1 MEEQIPSHLDR
12 DRWFGTLP
20 DLSQQVIW
28 PTPKGMMTLL
38 DRTPKSIKLWW
49 RAAAAIALL
58 FGFMQAGTAQ
68 RYSFREYNQGL
79 GNLNITALQQDRVGY
94 LWVGTQNGLYRYDG
108 SQFQRY
114 SADQGIPDR
123 IIDDIFVGLDGTL
136 WVGSA
141 TGVYF
146 ERKDGRF
153 SQVQLPFPLNEFTHP
168 TGTIFT
174 SIKPDEVVTAS
185 SSRGVLLQRR
195 GADDWVAVPM
205 SLQGGFIWSV
215 LYGPDGSLWYGCE
228 KNLCRLKDGKTVQMS
243 KVLGLPEEQ
252 WLTMMVAR
260 NGNIWL
266 RSNMH
271 LVEMRPDG
279 SHADLRD
286 LPGTSGS
293 EPYPTLAEDE
303 QGRIL
308 TAQGSSLALWEKDH
322 WRLVTEH
329 NGLSPFEVQDLFVDR
344 EGSIWMGV
352 VGHGLLRWVGED
364 RWEAY
369 TEADGLNDNLV
380 WASTRDHQGRLW
392 IGTESGINWIP
403 AGGNTPKSWHS
414 PGVQIS
420 RAGAFQVTSDGAIW
434 VGSMAG
440 SLIRIDPKSLVG
452 TQTKTPPIY
461 GLLEDGTHRMWI
473 ATVTGMYELDPSG
486 TNRQPQPVN
495 DPVLSH
501 QTMRFTDMSLD
512 PSGNLWV
519 TSDQG
524 IFKHDSSG
532 WHAIDPGK
540 SGAMPDL
547 IAVDWNGDLWA
558 AGPSQDLM
566 RLKVQGYKVVEAE
579 HIGRPP
585 LMSEEIVS
593 LLVDHRGWLWVG
605 EDAGVTVFDGHR
617 WRSFTQ
623 DDGLIW
629 NDTDSFAMT
638 EDRDGSMWIGTS
650 GGLSHLIA
658 PQNALAGSP
667 PPPAISQVMLGT
679 VPVTD
684 GGTVKLISNQLT
696 ISMALL
702 SFKDTQDIG
711 IRYRLIGEQDS
722 GWEETRE
729 MTVHYRHLEPGNYR
743 FEVAAVNAAGS
754 TVSPV
759 ASFSF
764 TIIPLWWQN
773 SYVKWGIALLLL
785 AIVAVTWRRRVAQLM
800 RQKRVLEAAVKDRTR
815 DLEREKTELVR
826 TREQMRHFAEHDGLT
841 GLWNHRI
848 IVERLRGEVDRSQ
861 RDGTPLS
868 IILVDLDYFK
878 RVNDAMGHVA
888 GDQTLREAGAIFQ
901 RAVRSYDWVGRY
913 GGEEFLLILP
923 GSDFEAA
930 RARAERLR
938 ATLQSAQL
946 GEGDK
951 RFSVTAS
958 FGVAAGFPTNY
969 EEMIQIADA
978 ALYRAKNEGRNCVM
992 ATEIKRTVI
1001 SISQAG

>member
-1 MEEQIPSHLDR
+1 MAAGLALIL
-12 DRWFGTLP
+12 G
-20 DLSQQVIW
+20 LSLICE
-28 PTPKGMMTLL
+28 
-38 DRTPKSIKLWW
+38 
-49 RAAAAIALL
+49 
-58 FGFMQAGTAQ
+58 AQ

-114 SADQGIPDR
+114 GAGQGIPDR
-123 IIDDIFVGLDGTL
+123 IIDNIFLGLDGTL
-136 WVGSA
+136 WVGTTA
-141 TGVYF
+141 GVYF
-146 ERKDGRF
+146 ERKDGNF
-153 SQVQLPFPLNEFTHP
+153 AEVQLPLPLNEFTHP
-168 TGTIFT
+168 TGTTFT
-174 SIKPDEVVTAS
+174 SIKADEVVTAS
-185 SSRGVLLQRR
+185 SSRGVLLRRR
-195 GADDWVAVPM
+195 GTDDWAAVPM

-215 LYGPDGSLWYGCE
+215 LYGPDGSLWYGCD
-228 KNLCRLKDGKTVQMS
+228 KDLCRMKDGKTVHMGTA
-243 KVLGLPEEQ
+243 LGLPEEQ

-260 NGNIWL
+260 DGDIWL
-266 RSNMH
+266 RSNLH
-271 LVEMRPDG
+271 IVEMLPDG
-279 SHADLRD
+279 SRADLRD
-286 LPGTSGS
+286 LPGTPTS
-293 EPYPTLAEDE
+293 EPYPTLAEDD

-322 WRLVTEH
+322 WRLVTER
-329 NGLSPFEVQDLFVDR
+329 NGLSPFEVQDLYVDR

-369 TEADGLNDNLV
+369 TQADGLSDNLV
-380 WASTRDHQGRLW
+380 WAATRDHQGRLW
-392 IGTESGINWIP
+392 IGTESGLSWIP
-403 AGGNTPKSWHS
+403 SGGNTPKSWQA

-420 RAGAFQVTSDGAIW
+420 RAGALEVTADGALW

-440 SLIRIDPKSLVG
+440 SLIRIDPKSLAG
-452 TQTKTPPIY
+452 TQIKTPAIY
-461 GLLEDGTHRMWI
+461 GLLAEGPHRMWI
-473 ATVTGMYELDPSG
+473 ATVSGMYKLDPTG
-486 TNRQPQPVN
+486 PDRQPHPVE
-495 DPVLSH
+495 DPVIAKSAL
-501 QTMRFTDMSLD
+501 RFTDLSLD
-512 PSGNLWV
+512 PSGNLWA

-524 IFKHDSSG
+524 IFKRDATG

-540 SGAMPDL
+540 SGVMPDL

-566 RLKVQGYKVVEAE
+566 RLKVKGYKIIEAE

-593 LLVDHRGWLWVG
+593 LIVDHRGWVWVG
-605 EDAGVTVFDGHR
+605 EDAGVTVYDGHR

-667 PPPAISQVMLGT
+667 PPPAISQVMLGA
-679 VPVTD
+679 VPISD
-684 GGTVKLISNQLT
+684 GGSVKWNSNQLA

-729 MTVHYRHLEPGNYR
+729 MTIHYRHLEPGNYR

-764 TIIPLWWQN
+764 TIVPLWWQN
-773 SYVKWGIALLLL
+773 SFVKWGLGVLVLTLIAI
-785 AIVAVTWRRRVAQLM
+785 AWRRRVGQLM
-800 RQKRVLEAAVKDRTR
+800 RQKRLLESAVKDRTR

-848 IVERLRGEVDRSQ
+848 IVERLRGEVERSQ

-878 RVNDAMGHVA
+878 RINDAMGHVM
-888 GDQTLREAGAIFQ
+888 GDLTLREAGAIFQ
-901 RAVRSYDWVGRY
+901 RSVRSYDWVGRY

-923 GSDFEAA
+923 GSDFDAA
-930 RARAERLR
+930 RGRADHLR
-938 ATLQSAQL
+938 TTLQATSI

-951 RFSVTAS
+951 TFSVTAS

-978 ALYRAKNEGRNCVM
+978 ALYRAKNAGRNCVM
-992 ATEIKRTVI
+992 ATEIKRSVI
-1001 SISQAG
+1001 RISQAG

>member
-1 MEEQIPSHLDR
+1 MLNRSL
-12 DRWFGTLP
+12 
-20 DLSQQVIW
+20 
-28 PTPKGMMTLL
+28 
-38 DRTPKSIKLWW
+38 KSSSMWR
-49 RAAAAIALL
+49 RAAVGIALL
-58 FGFMQAGTAQ
+58 ASFTSFSSAQ
-68 RYSFREYNQGL
+68 RYSFREYKQGL
-79 GNLNITALQQDRVGY
+79 VNLNVTSLAQDRVGY

-114 SADQGIPDR
+114 GADEGIPDR
-123 IIDDIFVGLDGTL
+123 IIDYIFMGLDGTL
-136 WVGSA
+136 WVGTTA
-141 TGVYF
+141 GVYF

-153 SQVQLPFPLNEFTHP
+153 SSVQLPIPLNEFTHP
-168 TGTIFT
+168 TGTTFT
-174 SIKPDEVVTAS
+174 AIKPDEVVTAS
-185 SSRGVLLQRR
+185 SSHGVLLRRR
-195 GADDWVAVPM
+195 GVDDWVAEPM
-205 SLQGGFIWSV
+205 NLQGGFIWSV
-215 LYGPDGSLWYGCE
+215 LYGPDGSLWYGCD
-228 KNLCRLKDGKTVQMS
+228 KDLCRMKDGKTTPMRAT
-243 KVLGLPEEQ
+243 LGLPEEQ

-260 NGNIWL
+260 DGNIWL
-266 RSNMH
+266 RSNLH
-271 LVEMRPDG
+271 IAELAPDG
-279 SHADLRD
+279 SRADLRD
-286 LPGTSGS
+286 LPGTPSS

-322 WRLVTEH
+322 WRLVTER
-329 NGLSPFEVQDLFVDR
+329 NGLSPFEVQELFVDR

-369 TEADGLNDNLV
+369 TQADGLTDNLV
-380 WASTRDHQGRLW
+380 WAAMRDHQGRLW
-392 IGTESGINWIP
+392 IGTDAGLHWIP
-403 AGGNTPKSWHS
+403 AGGNTPKIWNST
-414 PGVQIS
+414 GVQIS
-420 RAGAFQVTSDGAIW
+420 RAASLEVSADGTIW
-434 VGSMAG
+434 LGSMAG
-440 SLIRIDPKSLVG
+440 SLTRIDPKTLVG
-452 TQTKTPPIY
+452 TQMKMPAVY
-461 GLLEDGTHRMWI
+461 GLLTDGPHRMWI
-473 ATVTGMYELDPSG
+473 ATVSGLYELDPAG
-486 TNRQPQPVN
+486 PDRQPHPV
-495 DPVLSH
+495 DSPAFSKAAL
-501 QTMRFTDMSLD
+501 RFTDMSLD

-524 IFKHDSSG
+524 IFKHDATG

-566 RLKVQGYKVVEAE
+566 RLRVKDYKVVEAE

-585 LMSEEIVS
+585 LMSEGIVS
-593 LLVDHRGWLWVG
+593 LVVDHRGWLWVG
-605 EDAGVTVFDGHR
+605 EDAGVTVFDGQR

-629 NDTDSFAMT
+629 NDTDSFALT

-667 PPPAISQVMLGT
+667 PPPAISQVMLGAL
-679 VPVTD
+679 PVTD
-684 GGTVKLISNQLT
+684 GGSVKWSSNQLS

-729 MTVHYRHLEPGNYR
+729 MMIHYRHLEPGTYR
-743 FEVAAVNAAGS
+743 FEAEAMNAAGS
-754 TVSPV
+754 AVSPV

-764 TIIPLWWQN
+764 TIVPLWWQN
-773 SYVKWGIALLLL
+773 KYVKWGLGLLVLVL
-785 AIVAVTWRRRVAQLM
+785 ATWAWRRRVGQLM
-800 RQKRVLEAAVKDRTR
+800 RQKRLLESAVKDRTQ

-888 GDQTLREAGAIFQ
+888 GDLALRETGAIFQ

-923 GSDFEAA
+923 GSDYDAA
-930 RARAERLR
+930 RARAEHLR
-938 ATLQSAQL
+938 TALQAARI
-946 GEGDK
+946 GENDK
-951 RFSVTAS
+951 TFTVTAS
-958 FGVAAGFPTNY
+958 FGVAAGFPTDY
-969 EEMIQIADA
+969 EEMIQVADA
-978 ALYRAKNEGRNCVM
+978 ALYRAKNDGRNCVV
-992 ATEIKRTVI
+992 ATEIKQTVV
-1001 SISQAG
+1001 SISAAR

>member
-1 MEEQIPSHLDR
+1 MQSRSSKSGWQSRSI
-12 DRWFGTLP
+12 
-20 DLSQQVIW
+20 VI
-28 PTPKGMMTLL
+28 GL
-38 DRTPKSIKLWW
+38 
-49 RAAAAIALL
+49 ALL
-58 FGFMQAGTAQ
+58 FGFASLAGAQ

-79 GNLNITALQQDRVGY
+79 GNLNITALRQDRVGY
-94 LWVGTQNGLYRYDG
+94 LWIGTQNGLYRYDG

-114 SADQGIPDR
+114 GSAEGIPDR

-136 WVGSA
+136 WVGTSG
-141 TGVYF
+141 GVYF

-153 SQVQLPFPLNEFTHP
+153 SEIKLPFRQNEFTHP
-168 TGTIFT
+168 TGTTFT
-174 SIKPDEVVTAS
+174 AIKQDEVVSAS
-185 SSRGVLLQRR
+185 SGRGVLLKRR
-195 GADDWVAVPM
+195 GSDDWEAEPM
-205 SLQGGFIWSV
+205 RLEGTSIWSV
-215 LYGPDGSLWYGCE
+215 LYGRDGSLWYGCD
-228 KNLCRLKDGKTVQMS
+228 KDLCRLKDGNTKPMRA
-243 KVLGLPEEQ
+243 VLGLPEEQ
-252 WLTMMVAR
+252 WLTMIVAR

-271 LVEMRPDG
+271 VAEMAPNG
-279 SHADLRD
+279 SRAELRE
-286 LPGTSGS
+286 LPGTPTS

-329 NGLSPFEVQDLFVDR
+329 NGLSPFEIQDLFVDR

-352 VGHGLLRWVGED
+352 VGHGLMRWVGED

-369 TEADGLNDNLV
+369 TQADGLSDNLV
-380 WASTRDHQGRLW
+380 WAAIRDHQGRLW
-392 IGTESGINWIP
+392 IGTESGLCWIP
-403 AGGNTPKSWHS
+403 AGENTPKNWKS

-420 RAGAFQVTSDGAIW
+420 RAGSLEISADGTIW
-434 VGSMAG
+434 LGSMAG
-440 SLIRIDPKSLVG
+440 SLTTIDPKTLAGS
-452 TQTKTPPIY
+452 QIKMPPIY
-461 GLLEDGTHRMWI
+461 GLVSDGPHRLWI
-473 ATVTGMYELDPSG
+473 ATATGMYKLDPSG
-486 TNRQPQPVN
+486 PDRQPHPV
-495 DPVLSH
+495 DDRVFPKESV
-501 QTMRFTDMSLD
+501 RFTDMSLD
-512 PSGNLWV
+512 PSGNLWA

-524 IFKHDSSG
+524 IFERDLTG

-540 SGAMPDL
+540 SNARPDL
-547 IAVDWNGDLWA
+547 IAVDWNGDIWA

-566 RLKVQGYKVVEAE
+566 RLRVSGYKVVEAE

-593 LLVDHRGWLWVG
+593 LVVDHRGWLWVG
-605 EDAGVTVFDGHR
+605 EDAGVTVYDGHR

-667 PPPAISQVMLGT
+667 PPPAISQVMLGAT
-679 VPVTD
+679 PVAE
-684 GGTVKLISNQLT
+684 GGSVKWTSNQLT

-729 MTVHYRHLEPGNYR
+729 MTIHYRHLEPGNYR

-754 TVSPV
+754 TVSPS

-764 TIIPLWWQN
+764 TIVPLWWQN
-773 SYVKWGIALLLL
+773 AYVKWGLGSLVLLL
-785 AIVAVTWRRRVAQLM
+785 VAWAWRRRVGQLV
-800 RQKRVLEAAVKDRTR
+800 RQKRQLEAAVKDRTQ

-841 GLWNHRI
+841 GVWNHRI

-861 RDGTPLS
+861 RDGTSLS
-868 IILVDLDYFK
+868 IILVDLDHFK
-878 RVNDAMGHVA
+878 RINDAMGHVA
-888 GDQTLREAGAIFQ
+888 GDLTLRETAAILQ
-901 RAVRSYDWVGRY
+901 KAVRSYDWVGRY

-930 RARAERLR
+930 RSRAEHLRL
-938 ATLQSAQL
+938 TLQGARL
-946 GEGDK
+946 GESDNL
-951 RFSVTAS
+951 FSVTAS
-958 FGVAAGFPTNY
+958 FGVASGFPSNY

-978 ALYRAKNEGRNCVM
+978 ALYRAKNAGRNCVM
-992 ATEIKRTVI
+992 ATEITQTVV
-1001 SISQAG
+1001 SISAAG

>member
-1 MEEQIPSHLDR
+1 MLYR
-12 DRWFGTLP
+12 R
-20 DLSQQVIW
+20 
-28 PTPKGMMTLL
+28 
-38 DRTPKSIKLWW
+38 PKSN
-49 RAAAAIALL
+49 RSRQRVAAALLL
-58 FGFMQAGTAQ
+58 FFGLAAALQAQ

-79 GNLNITALQQDRVGY
+79 GNLNITALEQDRVGY

-114 SADQGIPDR
+114 GASQGIPDR
-123 IIDDIFVGLDGTL
+123 IIDNIFLGLDGTL
-136 WVGSA
+136 WVGTA

-146 ERKDGRF
+146 ERKDGQF
-153 SQVQLPFPLNEFTHP
+153 SEVQLPFPLNEFTHP
-168 TGTIFT
+168 TGTTFT

-185 SSRGVLLQRR
+185 SSRGVLLRR
-195 GADDWVAVPM
+195 HGTDEWVAEPM
-205 SLQGGFIWSV
+205 NLKGGFIWSV
-215 LYGPDGSLWYGCE
+215 LYGPDGSLWYGCD
-228 KNLCRLKDGKTVQMS
+228 KDLCRMKDGKTVLMG
-243 KVLGLPEEQ
+243 KTLGLPEEQ

-260 NGNIWL
+260 NGDVWL
-266 RSNMH
+266 RSA
-271 LVEMRPDG
+271 LRVAEMLPDG
-279 SHADLRD
+279 SRVDLRD
-286 LPGTSGS
+286 LPGTPTS

-322 WRLVTEH
+322 WRLVTGR
-329 NGLSPFEVQDLFVDR
+329 NGLSPFEIQDLFVDR

-369 TEADGLNDNLV
+369 TQADGLSDNLV
-380 WASTRDHQGRLW
+380 WAATRDHQGRLW
-392 IGTESGINWIP
+392 IGTESGLNWIP
-403 AGGNTPKSWHS
+403 VGGNTPKVWHS

-420 RAGAFQVTSDGAIW
+420 RASALEVSTDGALW
-434 VGSMAG
+434 LGSMAG
-440 SLIRIDPKSLVG
+440 SLIRIDPKSLAG
-452 TQTKTPPIY
+452 TQIKTPAIY
-461 GLLEDGTHRMWI
+461 GLLAEGPHRMWI
-473 ATVTGMYELDPSG
+473 ATVSGLYEVDPTGPDRVPH
-486 TNRQPQPVN
+486 PVD
-495 DPVLSH
+495 DPVLSRG
-501 QTMRFTDMSLD
+501 TLRFTDMSLD

-524 IFKHDSSG
+524 IFKRDASG
-532 WHAIDPGK
+532 WHPIDPGS

-547 IAVDWNGDLWA
+547 IAVDWNGDVWA
-558 AGPSQDLM
+558 SGPSQDLM
-566 RLKVQGYKVVEAE
+566 RLKVSGYKVVAAE

-593 LLVDHRGWLWVG
+593 LVVDHRGWLWVG
-605 EDAGVTVFDGHR
+605 EDAGVTVYDGHR

-629 NDTDSFAMT
+629 NDTDSFALT

-667 PPPAISQVMLGT
+667 PPPAISQVMLGA
-679 VPVTD
+679 VPVAD
-684 GGTVKLISNQLT
+684 GGSAKWNSNQLT
-696 ISMALL
+696 VSMALL

-729 MTVHYRHLEPGNYR
+729 MTVHYRHLQPGNYR

-764 TIIPLWWQN
+764 TIVPLWWQN
-773 SYVKWGIALLLL
+773 SYVKWGLGILILVL
-785 AIVAVTWRRRVAQLM
+785 VAVAWRRRVAQLM
-800 RQKRVLEAAVKDRTR
+800 RQKRLLEAAVKDRTQ

-848 IVERLRGEVDRSQ
+848 IVDRLRGEVDRSQ

-888 GDQTLREAGAIFQ
+888 GDLTLREAGAIFQ
-901 RAVRSYDWVGRY
+901 RSVRSYDWVGRY

-923 GSDFEAA
+923 GSDWEAA
-930 RARAERLR
+930 RARAEHLR
-938 ATLQSAQL
+938 STLQEARI
-946 GEGDK
+946 GEGEK
-951 RFSVTAS
+951 TFSVTAS
-958 FGVAAGFPTNY
+958 FGVAGGFPTNY

-978 ALYRAKNEGRNCVM
+978 ALYRAKNEGRNRVT
-992 ATEIKRTVI
+992 ATEIKQTVI
-1001 SISQAG
+1001 RISAAG

>member
-1 MEEQIPSHLDR
+1 MRKWSL
-12 DRWFGTLP
+12 
-20 DLSQQVIW
+20 
-28 PTPKGMMTLL
+28 
-38 DRTPKSIKLWW
+38 KSSKMWL
-49 RAAAAIALL
+49 RVAAGFALL
-58 FGFMQAGTAQ
+58 GGFASFCSAQ
-68 RYSFREYNQGL
+68 RYSFREYKQGL
-79 GNLNITALQQDRVGY
+79 VNLNVTSLAQDRVGY

-114 SADQGIPDR
+114 GAAEGIPDR
-123 IIDDIFVGLDGTL
+123 IIDDIFMGLDGTL
-136 WVGSA
+136 WVGTTA
-141 TGVYF
+141 GVYF

-153 SQVQLPFPLNEFTHP
+153 SSVQLPFPMNEFTHP
-168 TGTIFT
+168 TGTTFT
-174 SIKPDEVVTAS
+174 AVKPDEVVTAS
-185 SSRGVLLQRR
+185 SSHGVLLRRR
-195 GADDWVAVPM
+195 GVDDWTAEPM
-205 SLQGGFIWSV
+205 NLRGGFIWSV
-215 LYGPDGSLWYGCE
+215 LYGPDGSLWFGCD
-228 KNLCRLKDGKTVQMS
+228 KDLCRMKDGKTTATRAT
-243 KVLGLPEEQ
+243 LGLPEDQ

-260 NGNIWL
+260 DGDIWL
-266 RSNMH
+266 RSNLH
-271 LVEMRPDG
+271 IAELAPDG

-286 LPGTSGS
+286 LPGTPPS
-293 EPYPTLAEDE
+293 EPYPALAEDE
-303 QGRIL
+303 HGRIL

-322 WRLVTEH
+322 WRLVTER
-329 NGLSPFEVQDLFVDR
+329 NGLSPFEIQSLFVDR

-369 TEADGLNDNLV
+369 TQADGLTDNLV
-380 WASTRDHQGRLW
+380 WAAIRDHQGRLW
-392 IGTESGINWIP
+392 IGTDAGLEWIP
-403 AGGNTPKSWHS
+403 AGGNTPKIWQS

-420 RAGAFQVTSDGAIW
+420 RAAALEVSADGAIW
-434 VGSMAG
+434 LGSMAG
-440 SLIRIDPKSLVG
+440 SLTRIDPKTLAG
-452 TQTKTPPIY
+452 TQMKMPAIY
-461 GLLEDGTHRMWI
+461 GLLADGPHRLWI
-473 ATVTGMYELDPSG
+473 ATVSGLYELDPTG
-486 TNRQPQPVN
+486 PDRQPHPVE
-495 DPVLSH
+495 DPAFSKAVL
-501 QTMRFTDMSLD
+501 RFTDMSLD

-524 IFKHDSSG
+524 IFKHDAMG

-547 IAVDWNGDLWA
+547 IAVDWNGDIWA

-566 RLKVQGYKVVEAE
+566 RLRIKGYKVVEAE

-585 LMSEEIVS
+585 LMSEGIVS
-593 LLVDHRGWLWVG
+593 LVVDHRGWLWVG
-605 EDAGVTVFDGHR
+605 EDAGVTVYDGQR

-629 NDTDSFAMT
+629 NDTDSFALT

-667 PPPAISQVMLGT
+667 PPPAISQVTLGGI
-679 VPVTD
+679 PVTD
-684 GGTVKLISNQLT
+684 GGSVKWNSNLLT

-729 MTVHYRHLEPGNYR
+729 MTIHYRHLEPGTYR

-754 TVSPV
+754 TNSPV

-764 TIIPLWWQN
+764 TIVPLWWQN
-773 SYVKWGIALLLL
+773 KYVKWGLGLLVLVL
-785 AIVAVTWRRRVAQLM
+785 ATWAWRRRVGQLM
-800 RQKRVLEAAVKDRTR
+800 RQKRLLESAVKDRTQ

-841 GLWNHRI
+841 GVWNHRI

-868 IILVDLDYFK
+868 IILVDLDHFK

-888 GDQTLREAGAIFQ
+888 GDLTLRETGAIFQ

-930 RARAERLR
+930 RARAEHLR
-938 ATLQSAQL
+938 AALQAARI
-946 GEGDK
+946 GEDGNT
-951 RFSVTAS
+951 FTVTAS
-958 FGVAAGFPTNY
+958 FGVAAGFPTDY

-978 ALYRAKNEGRNCVM
+978 ALYRAKNDGRNCVV
-992 ATEIKRTVI
+992 ATEIKQSVV
-1001 SISQAG
+1001 SISAAR

>member
-1 MEEQIPSHLDR
+1 M
-12 DRWFGTLP
+12 
-20 DLSQQVIW
+20 
-28 PTPKGMMTLL
+28 KG
-38 DRTPKSIKLWW
+38 
-49 RAAAAIALL
+49 
-58 FGFMQAGTAQ
+58 
-68 RYSFREYNQGL
+68 
-79 GNLNITALQQDRVGY
+79 
-94 LWVGTQNGLYRYDG
+94 
-108 SQFQRY
+108 
-114 SADQGIPDR
+114 
-123 IIDDIFVGLDGTL
+123 
-136 WVGSA
+136 
-141 TGVYF
+141 
-146 ERKDGRF
+146 
-153 SQVQLPFPLNEFTHP
+153 
-168 TGTIFT
+168 
-174 SIKPDEVVTAS
+174 
-185 SSRGVLLQRR
+185 
-195 GADDWVAVPM
+195 
-205 SLQGGFIWSV
+205 
-215 LYGPDGSLWYGCE
+215 
-228 KNLCRLKDGKTVQMS
+228 GKTVSMG
-243 KVLGLPEEQ
+243 KTLGLPEDQ

-260 NGNIWL
+260 DGNIWL
-266 RSNMH
+266 RSNLH
-271 LVEMRPDG
+271 IVEMAPDG
-279 SHADLRD
+279 SRADLRD
-286 LPGTSGS
+286 LPGTPPS

-322 WRLVTEH
+322 WRLVTGR
-329 NGLSPFEVQDLFVDR
+329 NGLSPFEVQDLYVDR

-369 TEADGLNDNLV
+369 TQSDGLSDNLV
-380 WASTRDHQGRLW
+380 WAAMRDHQGRLW
-392 IGTESGINWIP
+392 IGTESGLNWIP
-403 AGGNTPKSWHS
+403 SGGNTPKSWNA

-420 RAGAFQVTSDGAIW
+420 RAGALEVTADGALW

-440 SLIRIDPKSLVG
+440 SLIRIDPKSLAG
-452 TQTKTPPIY
+452 TQIKTPAIY
-461 GLLEDGTHRMWI
+461 GLLAEGPHRMWI
-473 ATVTGMYELDPSG
+473 ATVSGMYEVDPTG
-486 TNRQPQPVN
+486 PDRQPHPVQ
-495 DPVLSH
+495 DAVISKTSL
-501 QTMRFTDMSLD
+501 RFTDLSLD

-524 IFKHDSSG
+524 IFKRDATG

-540 SGAMPDL
+540 SGAAPDL

-566 RLKVQGYKVVEAE
+566 RLKVRNYKVIEAE

-585 LMSEEIVS
+585 LMSEEVVS
-593 LLVDHRGWLWVG
+593 LVVDHRGWLWVG
-605 EDAGVTVFDGHR
+605 EDAGVTVYDGHR

-658 PQNALAGSP
+658 PQSALAGSP

-679 VPVTD
+679 VPITE
-684 GGTVKLISNQLT
+684 GSSVKWNSNQLT

-729 MTVHYRHLEPGNYR
+729 MTIHYRHLEPGNYR

-764 TIIPLWWQN
+764 TIVPLWWQN
-773 SYVKWGIALLLL
+773 SYVKWGLGILILVLTAIA
-785 AIVAVTWRRRVAQLM
+785 WRRRVGQLM
-800 RQKRVLEAAVKDRTR
+800 RQKRLLESAVKDRTR

-848 IVERLRGEVDRSQ
+848 IVERLRGEVERSQ

-878 RVNDAMGHVA
+878 RINDAMGHVM
-888 GDQTLREAGAIFQ
+888 GDLTLREAGAIFQ
-901 RAVRSYDWVGRY
+901 RSVRSYDWVGRY

-930 RARAERLR
+930 RARADHLR
-938 ATLQSAQL
+938 TTLQATSI

-951 RFSVTAS
+951 TFSVTAS

-978 ALYRAKNEGRNCVM
+978 ALYRAKNTGRNCVM
-992 ATEIKRTVI
+992 ATEIKRSVI
-1001 SISQAG
+1001 KISQAG

>member
-1 MEEQIPSHLDR
+1 MRNRS
-12 DRWFGTLP
+12 
-20 DLSQQVIW
+20 
-28 PTPKGMMTLL
+28 
-38 DRTPKSIKLWW
+38 PKSSRLW
-49 RAAAAIALL
+49 RSLAAGVALFSGITAAC
-58 FGFMQAGTAQ
+58 GAQ

-114 SADQGIPDR
+114 GSNEGIPDR
-123 IIDDIFVGLDGTL
+123 IIDNIFLGLDGTL
-136 WVGSA
+136 WVGTA

-153 SQVQLPFPLNEFTHP
+153 SEIQLPFPLNEFTHP
-168 TGTIFT
+168 TGTTFT

-185 SSRGVLLQRR
+185 SRGVLLQRR
-195 GADDWVAVPM
+195 GVDDWVAAPM

-215 LYGPDGSLWYGCE
+215 LFGPDGSLWYGCD
-228 KNLCRLKDGKTVQMS
+228 KDLCRMKDGKTVHMG
-243 KVLGLPEEQ
+243 KTLGLPEEQ

-260 NGNIWL
+260 DGDIWL
-266 RSNMH
+266 RSDLH
-271 LVEMRPDG
+271 VVEMLPDG
-279 SHADLRD
+279 SRADLRD
-286 LPGTSGS
+286 LPGTPRS

-322 WRLVTEH
+322 WRLVTER
-329 NGLSPFEVQDLFVDR
+329 NGLSPFEVQHLFVDR

-369 TEADGLNDNLV
+369 TQADGLGDNLV
-380 WASTRDHQGRLW
+380 WAATRDHQGRLW
-392 IGTESGINWIP
+392 IGTDSGLQWIP
-403 AGGNTPKSWHS
+403 SGGNTPKIWSS
-414 PGVQIS
+414 PGIQIS
-420 RAGAFQVTSDGAIW
+420 RATSLEISADGAIW
-434 VGSMAG
+434 LG
-440 SLIRIDPKSLVG
+440 SLAGNLTRIDPKNLAG
-452 TQTKTPPIY
+452 TQMKTPAIY
-461 GLLEDGTHRMWI
+461 GLLADGPHRIWI
-473 ATVTGMYELDPSG
+473 ATVSGMYEVDPTG
-486 TNRQPQPVN
+486 PDRQPHPVE
-495 DPVLSH
+495 DPVLAK
-501 QTMRFTDMSLD
+501 TALRFTDMSLD
-512 PSGNLWV
+512 SSGNLWV

-524 IFKHDSSG
+524 MFKHDANG
-532 WHAIDPGK
+532 WHAIDVGK
-540 SGAMPDL
+540 SGALPDL
-547 IAVDWNGDLWA
+547 IAVDWDGNLWA

-566 RLKVQGYKVVEAE
+566 RLKMSGYKVVGAE

-593 LLVDHRGWLWVG
+593 LVVDHRGWLWVG
-605 EDAGVTVFDGHR
+605 EDAGVTVYDGHR

-667 PPPAISQVMLGT
+667 PAPAISEVMLGA
-679 VPVTD
+679 VPVTE
-684 GGTVKLISNQLT
+684 GGTVKWNSNQLSV
-696 ISMALL
+696 SMALL

-764 TIIPLWWQN
+764 TIVPLWWQN
-773 SYVKWGIALLLL
+773 SYVKWGLGVLILLLT
-785 AIVAVTWRRRVAQLM
+785 AIAWRRRVGQLM
-800 RQKRVLEAAVKDRTR
+800 RQKSLLEAAVKDRTR

-848 IVERLRGEVDRSQ
+848 IVERLRGEVERSQ

-878 RVNDAMGHVA
+878 RINDAMGHVM
-888 GDQTLREAGAIFQ
+888 GDLTLREAGTIFQ
-901 RAVRSYDWVGRY
+901 RSVRSYDWVGRY

-930 RARAERLR
+930 RARAEHLR
-938 ATLQSAQL
+938 ATLQATSM
-946 GEGDK
+946 GEEDK
-951 RFSVTAS
+951 TFSVTAS
-958 FGVAAGFPTNY
+958 FGVAAGFPTDY
-969 EEMIQIADA
+969 EEMIQLADA
-978 ALYRAKNEGRNCVM
+978 ALYRAKNAGRNCVV
-992 ATEIKRTVI
+992 ATEIKQTLIR
-1001 SISQAG
+1001 ISQAG

>member
-1 MEEQIPSHLDR
+1 MIA
-12 DRWFGTLP
+12 
-20 DLSQQVIW
+20 V
-28 PTPKGMMTLL
+28 
-38 DRTPKSIKLWW
+38 
-49 RAAAAIALL
+49 IALFL
-58 FGFMQAGTAQ
+58 GVSVCSDAQ

-114 SADQGIPDR
+114 GANEGIPDR
-123 IIDDIFVGLDGTL
+123 IIDNIFLGLDGTL
-136 WVGSA
+136 WVGTA

-153 SQVQLPFPLNEFTHP
+153 SEVELPVPLNEFTHP
-168 TGTIFT
+168 TGTTFT

-185 SSRGVLLQRR
+185 SRGVLMRR
-195 GADDWVAVPM
+195 RAADDWLAVPM
-205 SLQGGFIWSV
+205 NLSGGFVWSV
-215 LYGPDGSLWYGCE
+215 LYGSDGALWYGCD
-228 KNLCRLKDGKTVQMS
+228 KDLCRLKDGKTVQMG
-243 KVLGLPEEQ
+243 KTLGLPEEQ
-252 WLTMMVAR
+252 WQTLMVAR
-260 NGNIWL
+260 DGDIWL
-266 RSNMH
+266 RSSLH
-271 LVEMRPDG
+271 IAEMLPDG

-286 LPGTSGS
+286 LPGTPTP

-308 TAQGSSLALWEKDH
+308 TAQGSSLELWEKDH
-322 WRLVTEH
+322 WRVVTQR
-329 NGLSPFEVQDLFVDR
+329 NGLSPFEVQHLFVDR

-369 TEADGLNDNLV
+369 TQADGLSDNLV
-380 WASTRDHQGRLW
+380 WAATRDHQGRLW
-392 IGTESGINWIP
+392 VGTDSGLNWIP
-403 AGGNTPKSWHS
+403 AGGNTPKIWHS
-414 PGVQIS
+414 PGIQIS
-420 RAGAFQVTSDGAIW
+420 RATSLEISADGAIW
-434 VGSMAG
+434 LG
-440 SLIRIDPKSLVG
+440 SLAGNLTRIDPKNLAG
-452 TQTKTPPIY
+452 TQTKTPAIY
-461 GLLEDGTHRMWI
+461 NLLMEGPHRLWI
-473 ATVTGMYELDPSG
+473 ATVSGMYELDPTG
-486 TNRQPQPVN
+486 VDRQPHPVE
-495 DPVLSH
+495 DPVIGRSA
-501 QTMRFTDMSLD
+501 QRFTDMSLD
-512 PSGNLWV
+512 PAGNLWV

-532 WHAIDPGK
+532 WHAIDVGK
-540 SGAMPDL
+540 SGVMPDL

-566 RLKVQGYKVVEAE
+566 RLRVKGYKVVEAE

-593 LLVDHRGWLWVG
+593 LVVDHRGWLWVG
-605 EDAGVTVFDGHR
+605 EDAGVTVYDGHR

-667 PPPAISQVMLGT
+667 PPPAISQVTLGS

-684 GGTVKLISNQLT
+684 GGSVKWNSNQLA

-729 MTVHYRHLEPGNYR
+729 MTVHYRHLAPGTYR

-764 TIIPLWWQN
+764 TIVALWWQN
-773 SYVKWGIALLLL
+773 SYVKWGLAVLILLLT
-785 AIVAVTWRRRVAQLM
+785 AIAWRRRVGQLM
-800 RQKRVLEAAVKDRTR
+800 RQKGVLESAVKDRTR

-848 IVERLRGEVDRSQ
+848 IVERLRGEVERSQ

-878 RVNDAMGHVA
+878 HVNDAMGHFA
-888 GDQTLREAGAIFQ
+888 GDLALREAGAIFQ
-901 RAVRSYDWVGRY
+901 RSVRSYDWVGRY

-930 RARAERLR
+930 RGRAEHLR
-938 ATLQSAQL
+938 ATLQATSL
-946 GEGDK
+946 GEADK
-951 RFSVTAS
+951 TFSVTAS

-978 ALYRAKNEGRNCVM
+978 ALYRAKNSGRNCVM
-992 ATEIKRTVI
+992 ATEIKQTVI
-1001 SISQAG
+1001 NISQAG